1 MLHTTEHIKHLK
13 DWPIELIPLRLSG
26 KQNGNFERW
35 YNAYDSLPDL
45 NVTNVFFGDTVTIE
59 GETRDEQSL
68 VDGLK
73 GLLPWRK
80 GPFRFANV
88 LVDTEWRSDLKWSRV
103 MSSKAIRQALEGASV
118 LDVGCGNGYFGW
130 RMLKAGAQSVI
141 GIDPSALFC
150 LQHQCVERYV
160 QDKRNT
166 VLPFKLEELPTT
178 VQFNCVFSMG
188 VIYHRRD
195 PIDHLIRLYDQ
206 TSSSGLLILETLI
219 HDQKTS
225 LYPDGRY
232 ARMGNVWCVPSESDL
247 FSWIEKAG
255 YKDPT
260 KVDITKTTTQEQRAT
275 EWMSFESLANALNP
289 NNPQLTIEG
298 YQAPIRELI
307 IARKE

>member
-13 DWPIELIPLRLSG
+13 DWPVELIPLRLSG

-130 RMLKAGAQSVI
+130 RMLKAGPERHWHRSFRAVLSATPMRRALCPRQKKYS
-141 GIDPSALFC
+141 SAL
-150 LQHQCVERYV
+150 QAGGTSNNR
-160 QDKRNT
+160 
-166 VLPFKLEELPTT
+166 
-178 VQFNCVFSMG
+178 S
-188 VIYHRRD
+188 
-195 PIDHLIRLYDQ
+195 IRL
-206 TSSSGLLILETLI
+206 
-219 HDQKTS
+219 
-225 LYPDGRY
+225 R
-232 ARMGNVWCVPSESDL
+232 
-247 FSWIEKAG
+247 F
-255 YKDPT
+255 
-260 KVDITKTTTQEQRAT
+260 
-275 EWMSFESLANALNP
+275 
-289 NNPQLTIEG
+289 
-298 YQAPIRELI
+298 
-307 IARKE
+307 

>member
-1 MLHTTEHIKHLK
+1 MLHLTEHIRHLK
-13 DWPIELIPLRLSG
+13 DWPVELISLRLSS
-26 KQNGNFERW
+26 KKNGNFERW

-45 NVTNVFFGDTVTIE
+45 NVTNVLFGDTITIK
-59 GETRDEQSL
+59 GETKDEQSL

-88 LVDTEWRSDLKWSRV
+88 LVDTEWRSDLKWSRA
-103 MSSKAIRQALEGASV
+103 MSSKAIREALKGASV

-130 RMLKAGAQSVI
+130 RMLEAGAQSVV

-195 PIDHLIRLYDQ
+195 PIDHLTRLYDQ

-232 ARMGNVWCVPSESDL
+232 ARMGNVWQLPSPGL
-247 FSWIEKAG
+247 TARWLKQAGFSEVEVVDVGVTSLEEQRRTPWMTFHSLKEFLDPD
-255 YKDPT
+255 DPT
-260 KVDITKTTTQEQRAT
+260 R
-275 EWMSFESLANALNP
+275 
-289 NNPQLTIEG
+289 TIEG
-298 YQAPIRELI
+298 FPAPRRAILTANLI
-307 IARKE
+307 

>member
-1 MLHTTEHIKHLK
+1 
-13 DWPIELIPLRLSG
+13 
-26 KQNGNFERW
+26 
-35 YNAYDSLPDL
+35 
-45 NVTNVFFGDTVTIE
+45 
-59 GETRDEQSL
+59 
-68 VDGLK
+68 
-73 GLLPWRK
+73 
-80 GPFRFANV
+80 
-88 LVDTEWRSDLKWSRV
+88 
-103 MSSKAIRQALEGASV
+103 
-118 LDVGCGNGYFGW
+118 
-130 RMLKAGAQSVI
+130 
-141 GIDPSALFC
+141 
-150 LQHQCVERYV
+150 
-160 QDKRNT
+160 
-166 VLPFKLEELPTT
+166 
-178 VQFNCVFSMG
+178 MG

-195 PIDHLIRLYDQ
+195 PIDHLTRLYDQ

-219 HDQKTS
+219 HDQKNS

-289 NNPQLTIEG
+289 NDPQLTIEG

>member
-1 MLHTTEHIKHLK
+1 MLHLTEHIKYLK
-13 DWPIELIPLRLSG
+13 DWPVELISLRLSS
-26 KQNGNFERW
+26 KQNGNFARW
-35 YNAYDSLPDL
+35 YKAYDRLPDL
-45 NVTNVFFGDTVTIE
+45 NVTSVSLGPTVTVEGDTK
-59 GETRDEQSL
+59 DEQSL

-80 GPFRFANV
+80 GPFRFADI
-88 LVDTEWRSDLKWSRV
+88 LVDTEWRSDWKWSRV
-103 MSSKAIRQALEGASV
+103 ISSKVIREALEGASV

-130 RMLKAGAQSVI
+130 RMLEAGAKNVI

-150 LQHQCVERYV
+150 LQHQCVKRYV
-160 QDKRNT
+160 PDKRNT
-166 VLPFKLEELPTT
+166 VLPFNLEELPTT

-195 PIDHLIRLYDQ
+195 PIDHLTRLYDQ

-225 LYPDGRY
+225 LYPNGRY

-289 NNPQLTIEG
+289 NDPQLTIEG